1 MGDTHIVLVG
11 HGDTTRSADQLLA
24 VAASMAPL
32 H

>member
-11 HGDTTRSADQLLA
+11 HGDTTGDDLLA
-24 VAASMAPL
+24 VARSMTPL